1 MPTLLSA
8 HLWWRQRHWLKL
20 LVSSTAAAPVGAAAA
35 ATAVAAGVAAAAARR
50 TCALASCCCRL
61 CSCRRRCCLLQR
73 RCGGGDG
80 YALLACMLC
89 HNLLHPGC
97 KCGGRQA
104 WRGRQGEGVESLGR
118 DMCAIQ
124 CGSRIHGMQA
134 LCGHADKLFIP
145 RSASAHSPAVHS
157 CSSLLICSL

>member
-50 TCALASCCCRL
+50 TCALASRCCRL

-73 RCGGGDG
+73 RYCGGG